1 MILRRGLLRIYW
13 RQALP
18 ATGWGL
24 LSLTLYALVCP
35 GVMSW
40 RDLLPLQFIGLHCLL
55 LAILLGRFHSPAFAF
70 LYSRGY
76 SRNQLW
82 GHLMLVSVLSV
93 LTAWLPAALCVWTGL
108 RSFLHDWFQ
117 SPYFP
122 VMAPRE
128 VLVPWIWLGIYLVFL
143 PAFHYA
149 WIRMAQP
156 TRGRWGGIFPA
167 VALIAALLVLYS
179 LNGWFAGLCV
189 GAFSITVLVFLF
201 GARSLHRNLEV
212 RA

>member
-1 MILRRGLLRIYW
+1 MPLRHGLLRIYW

-24 LSLTLYALVCP
+24 LSLTLYALICP

-40 RDLLPLQFIGLHCLL
+40 RDLLPMQFIGLQCLL
-55 LAILLGRFHSPAFAF
+55 LAILLGRFNTPAFAF

-93 LTAWLPAALCVWTGL
+93 FIAWLPAALTVWSGL
-108 RSFLHDWFQ
+108 RSSLHDWFQ

-128 VLVPWIWLGIYLVFL
+128 ALVPWIWLGIYLVFL

-149 WIRMAQP
+149 WIRLAQP
-156 TRGRWGGIFPA
+156 TRGQNGGILA
-167 VALIAALLVLYS
+167 AGAMIAALLAVYS
-179 LNGWFAGLCV
+179 MNGWFAWPCV
-189 GAFSITVLVFLF
+189 GTFSLMVPVFLL
-201 GARSLHRNLEV
+201 GARMLHRNLEV